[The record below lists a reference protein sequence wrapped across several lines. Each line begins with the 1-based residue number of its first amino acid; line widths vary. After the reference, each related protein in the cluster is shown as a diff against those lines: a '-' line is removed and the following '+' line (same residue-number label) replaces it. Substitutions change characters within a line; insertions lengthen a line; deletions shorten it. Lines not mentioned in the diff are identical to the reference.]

1 MSSKLEDLFNKSPEF
16 KIAFAK
22 EAMSGYEKFGPG
34 SPASADYVLS
44 VSSDLSNPKLHSTQD
59 DGYASKIADQMK
71 LTVRFKSSSE
81 KLKGEKTGRYR
92 FWSVVSLISDP
103 TKLKEG
109 LMDTVKSYVSKIKD
123 FIDNGIY
130 SLTKF
135 IMGDDLQDEDIQLN
149 NTIDFS

>member
-1 MSSKLEDLFNKSPEF
+1 
-16 KIAFAK
+16 
-22 EAMSGYEKFGPG
+22 
-34 SPASADYVLS
+34 
-44 VSSDLSNPKLHSTQD
+44 
-59 DGYASKIADQMK
+59 MK

-109 LMDTVKSYVSKIKD
+109 VMDTIKSYVSKVRD
-123 FIDNGIY
+123 FIDNSIY

-135 IMGDDLQDEDIQLN
+135 IIGDDQVDITLD